1 MVVLGV
7 RILLLRYAH
16 FCPLV
21 SRETL
26 STNLA
31 LWCSALWA
39 VLRSDWLM
47 Q

>member
-7 RILLLRYAH
+7 RIVLLRCAH

-26 STNLA
+26 STSLA
-31 LWCSALWA
+31 LWFTAAWA
-39 VLRSDWLM
+39 VLRSDWLR